1 MKVFRTVSIP
11 EAEIDYH
18 AIRSQGPGGQN
29 VNKVS
34 SAIQLFFN
42 IPQSSLRE
50 EIKERLFV
58 LAGRR
63 ITSSGVLV
71 IESREHRTQLQNRQA
86 ARRRL
91 AEFLER
97 AAQLPKRRRATTA
110 RPGVDK
116 RRLMTKRRRGRM
128 KALRA
133 ATGREDE

>member
-50 EIKERLFV
+50 EIKERL
-58 LAGRR
+58 LKLKNNR
-63 ITSSGVLV
+63 ITAEGVIV
-71 IESREHRTQLQNRQA
+71 IKAQSYRSQEKNKEE
-86 ARRRL
+86 ARHRL
-91 AEFLER
+91 AELVR
-97 AAQLPKRRRATTA
+97 SALKAPKKRRATKQSRASTQK
-110 RPGVDK
+110 RLDSKK
-116 RRLMTKRRRGRM
+116 RRSENKNLRRRVNP
-128 KALRA
+128 
-133 ATGREDE
+133 D

>member
-50 EIKERLFV
+50 EIKERL
-58 LAGRR
+58 LKLKNNR
-63 ITSSGVLV
+63 ITAEGVIV
-71 IESREHRTQLQNRQA
+71 IKAQSYRSQEKNKEE
-86 ARRRL
+86 ARHRL
-91 AEFLER
+91 AELVR
-97 AAQLPKRRRATTA
+97 SALKAPKKRRATKQSRASTQK
-110 RPGVDK
+110 RLDSKK
-116 RRLMTKRRRGRM
+116 RRSENKNLRRRVNPN
-128 KALRA
+128 
-133 ATGREDE
+133 